1 MKFQVF
7 IDDNFHYMDP
17 EHQLAGPQ
25 FATLEEAVGYCKR
38 IVDHSL
44 ISAYRL
50 GKPPYEL
57 LTQYLLFGK
66 DPFVRSGEG
75 GVPFSARDYA
85 RRWVREVYGDWQFKF
100 LERDNPS
107 LSWLIAILLS
117 PVVWWRIRR
126 RLHSRVASARRAA

>member
-1 MKFQVF
+1 MKYQVF

-17 EHQLAGPQ
+17 EHQSAGPQ

-38 IVDHSL
+38 LVDYSL

-50 GKPPYEL
+50 GMPPYEL
-57 LTQYLLFGK
+57 QTSYLLFGE
-66 DPFVRSGEG
+66 DPFVRGGEG

-85 RRWVREVYGDWQFKF
+85 RAWVREVYGDWQFEFCK
-100 LERDNPS
+100 RDNPS

-126 RLHSRVASARRAA
+126 KTPQDG